1 MLFYSLVTVCCLSFL
16 FNLLLLWYTRNLI
29 RYLALFTEDSREV
42 LVSIQEYANHLK
54 NVYNMDVFY
63 GDATLESLIRHSKD
77 IAEEL
82 GAFVSMTGQVIV
94 EDDTVNM
101 EDNTIIVEGN
111 NDNNAD

>member
-1 MLFYSLVTVCCLSFL
+1 
-16 FNLLLLWYTRNLI
+16 
-29 RYLALFTEDSREV
+29 
-42 LVSIQEYANHLK
+42 
-54 NVYNMDVFY
+54 MDVFY